1 MGGVLVGWCS
11 HAGGGACVS
20 SLPSPSQPVP
30 SCTAL
35 LMLEENI
42 CSMSS
47 FPPGRCLAA
56 SPWKMALCQSGVG
69 GRRRG
74 WSRGSMLA
82 PHRVLGLMVRE
93 IQPPVPQPLAAG
105 LSPIFGASPCPARC
119 LP

>member
-1 MGGVLVGWCS
+1 MGGVLVGR
-11 HAGGGACVS
+11 HGRAGDGACVS
-20 SLPSPSQPVP
+20 SLPSPSQPVLSRP
-30 SCTAL
+30 AL

-47 FPPGRCLAA
+47 LSPGRCLAA
-56 SPWKMALCQSGVG
+56 SPWKMALCQCGEG

-74 WSRGSMLA
+74 WSWGSMLA
-82 PHRVLGLMVRE
+82 LHGGLGPM
-93 IQPPVPQPLAAG
+93 A

>member
-1 MGGVLVGWCS
+1 MVGVLVGWCS
-11 HAGGGACVS
+11 HAGDGACVS

-30 SCTAL
+30 SCPAL

-56 SPWKMALCQSGVG
+56 SPWKMALCQCGVG

-82 PHRVLGLMVRE
+82 PHRGLGLMVRG

-105 LSPIFGASPCPARC
+105 LSPIFGAPPCPARC